1 MVTKKENTE
10 TENKYELFQKAY
22 ADANALVS
30 RQLISTIFWR
40 KEKKICPE
48 YWFFSPYLLQVL
60 CS

>member
-40 KEKKICPE
+40 KEKKSAPNAE
-48 YWFFSPYLLQVL
+48 FFMPYFLQVL